1 MLRLMGKVQEPEPF
15 FTPRADCTRPCQLCA
30 KLFNED
36 LYQRLKSSGEGLV
49 EVKASR
55 EFLATNLYHSMRG
68 GCRLCGVIG
77 NSVLTATKYGIPL
90 HDERSFTRYIP
101 WYQGQEKTTPA
112 LSETSYNND
121 GQSHKGTA
129 YEYFAGFSE
138 NPDYQSG
145 PSTQNPE
152 GISYESPLTFQ
163 SLDCAAKLT
172 LKMIIFKCFYST
184 GFDLIN
190 IDIEAVP
197 TEDCSKPWIFIPP
210 LLATLWLEVI
220 SDAGQVFSQEWKTLS
235 AAGEEWQ
242 RVVRGWLNDCQ
253 HSHQCAV
260 SSTFRPTRL
269 IYVGDALRPRL
280 IESAAHLDD
289 KLDTPEERN
298 GYVALS
304 YVWGTM
310 QKYVLTRDTLPAK
323 LEGLDTQKLPQA
335 VAEAM
340 DVTRKLGFRYIWI
353 DALCII
359 QDSPEDK
366 LTELPMM
373 AKIYQ
378 CSAMT
383 ISAASSPSATEG
395 FLKPPNPPVFKVQ
408 PFQVTI
414 GTGESS
420 FPYTNLKLGFRE
432 ERTDLHDP
440 IDSRGWT
447 LQEWALSSCRL
458 RFTSRGVQWTCNKLV
473 ADPGALSGEEH
484 RQPPVQFSP
493 AGYVQHYYGEASAI
507 VSSPPQ
513 LTERLL
519 HRYAIDEAHKRR
531 ELSSTW
537 VEVRSQYAERSLSF
551 PADKLAAIS
560 AVAATAAE
568 DHHMTYLAGLWKE
581 NLLVDLQ
588 WYYIFRASPTGRL
601 SAVTAAAAA
610 PEHGADYLAPSWSWA
625 SVRYD
630 KGVLYPRSSRKWTS
644 DSPWHFRILDCAV
657 KLVDGSEFVYGPVQ
671 EGYLDVEG
679 RVLDV
684 EWEPWTEKTVALNK
698 LSLYDSPRLASGE
711 KLGQAF
717 LDFPTPCLEKGL
729 RLKSLILTKS
739 SFVYNRTEPY
749 RSSGSIC
756 AWGLLLLPLAL
767 QGPRTY
773 RRVGLCWLFE
783 GGLWHESALESI
795 RIV

>member
-15 FTPRADCTRPCQLCA
+15 FTPRVDCTRPCQLCA

-36 LYQRLKSSGEGLV
+36 LYGRLKSSDQGLV
-49 EVKASR
+49 EVKSSC
-55 EFLATNLYHSMRG
+55 ELLATDLYHSMLG
-68 GCRLCGVIG
+68 GCKLCGMIG

-90 HDERSFTRYIP
+90 HDERSFTRHIP
-101 WYQGQEKTTPA
+101 WYQRQEKATTTPV
-112 LSETSYNND
+112 LSEPSHNKHD
-121 GQSHKGTA
+121 QSHKGTA
-129 YEYFAGFSE
+129 YEYFAGFSQK
-138 NPDYQSG
+138 PDDQSG
-145 PSTQNPE
+145 PSVQSPE
-152 GISYESPLTFQ
+152 GVDYESLLAFQ
-163 SLDCAAKLT
+163 SLDCAAGIT
-172 LKMIIFKCFYST
+172 LKMTVIKCFYST

-197 TEDCSKPWIFIPP
+197 TEECPKPWIFIPP

-220 SDAGQVFSQEWKTLS
+220 SDAGQVFSREWKTLS
-235 AAGEEWQ
+235 AAGEEWP
-242 RVVRGWLNDCQ
+242 RVVRGWLDDCRQ
-253 HSHQCAV
+253 NHQCAV

-269 IYVGDALRPRL
+269 IDVRDALCPRL
-280 IESAAHLDD
+280 IEPAAHMDD
-289 KLDTPEERN
+289 ELDTPEETHS
-298 GYVALS
+298 YVTLS

-323 LEGLDTQKLPQA
+323 REGLDTQRLPQA

-340 DVTRKLGFRYIWI
+340 EVTRKLGFRYIWI

-366 LTELPMM
+366 LKELPMM

-378 CSAMT
+378 YSAMT

-395 FLKPPNPPVFKVQ
+395 FLKPPTPPVFRVQ

-414 GTGESS
+414 GTGEPQ
-420 FPYTNLKLGFRE
+420 FPHMNLSLGFRE
-432 ERTDLHDP
+432 EQTDLHDP

-458 RFTSRGVQWTCNKLV
+458 RFSSRGIQWTCNKLV

-493 AGYVQHYYGEASAI
+493 AGYEQHYYGEASAI
-507 VSSPPQ
+507 VSSPP
-513 LTERLL
+513 ELL
-519 HRYAIDEAHKRR
+519 HRYAVDAAHKRR
-531 ELSSTW
+531 ELASTW
-537 VEVRSQYAERSLSF
+537 IEVRSRYAERSLSF

-568 DHHMTYLAGLWKE
+568 ENNMTYRAGLWKE
-581 NLLVDLQ
+581 NLLTDLQ

-601 SAVTAAAAA
+601 AAVTAAAREE
-610 PEHGADYLAPSWSWA
+610 EHGAGYLAPSWSWA
-625 SVRYD
+625 AVRYD
-630 KGVLYPRSSRKWTS
+630 KGVLYPRSSRKWAS

-657 KLVDGSEFVYGPVQ
+657 ELADGSEFVFGPVKS
-671 EGYLDVEG
+671 GRLDVEG

-684 EWEPWTEKTVALNK
+684 EWEPWTENTVALNK
-698 LSLYDSPRLASGE
+698 LALYDSPRRASGE

-717 LDFPTPCLEKGL
+717 LDFPTPCLGKGL
-729 RLKSLILTKS
+729 ELKCLILTKS

-756 AWGLLLLPLAL
+756 AWGLLLLPLRE
-767 QGPRTY
+767 PKTY

-795 RIV
+795 RII